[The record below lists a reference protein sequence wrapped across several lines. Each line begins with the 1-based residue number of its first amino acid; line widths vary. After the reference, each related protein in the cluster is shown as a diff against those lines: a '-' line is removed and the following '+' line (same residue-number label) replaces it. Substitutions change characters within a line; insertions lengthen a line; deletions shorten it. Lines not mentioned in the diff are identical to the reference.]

1 MEWGIS
7 QLRAHVNSELPAVES
22 GIQGWREMSCVSC
35 VVVYPGGEVGIITRP
50 RTLMVSQSDKNLRR
64 QNDDG
69 IGRENC
75 ERRRWERYGVMSR
88 QSVR

>member
-1 MEWGIS
+1 MS
-7 QLRAHVNSELPAVES
+7 CV
-22 GIQGWREMSCVSC
+22 SCVSC
-35 VVVYPGGEVGIITRP
+35 VVVYPGGEVWIITRP

-75 ERRRWERYGVMSR
+75 EGRRWERYGVMSR
-88 QSVR
+88 QSVRWIGKCVVEIGQSW